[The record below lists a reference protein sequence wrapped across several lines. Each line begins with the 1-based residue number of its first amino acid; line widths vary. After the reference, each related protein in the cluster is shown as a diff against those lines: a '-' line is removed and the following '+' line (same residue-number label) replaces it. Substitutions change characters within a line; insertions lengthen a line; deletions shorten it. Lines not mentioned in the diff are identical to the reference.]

1 MELKATFIKAATTV
15 RKYKHAFIVV
25 IIGIILLLIPKYV
38 SFGENNGNTTKEIP
52 STTPSVEQRL
62 TEILSKIAG
71 VGEVKV
77 LLTEKVGAQTIY
89 QTDRNTTTDSDLQK
103 EDKTTV
109 IISDSDRNQ
118 EAIICQINPPQYL
131 GAIIICRGG
140 DDPAAELAIIDAV
153 KKATGLGANQ
163 ISVLKMM

>member
-1 MELKATFIKAATTV
+1 MELKATFAKAAATV

-38 SFGENNGNTTKEIP
+38 SFGEKSGNITKEIP
-52 STTPSVEQRL
+52 ATTPSVEQRL

-71 VGEVKV
+71 AGEVKV
-77 LLTEKVGAQTIY
+77 MLTERVGEQIIY
-89 QTDRNTTTDSDLQK
+89 QTDRNSTTDSDSQK
-103 EDKTTV
+103 EDKSTV
-109 IISDSDRNQ
+109 IISDSERNQ
-118 EAIICQINPPQYL
+118 EAIISQINPPQYM
-131 GAIIICRGG
+131 GAIILCRGG
-140 DDPAAELAIIDAV
+140 DDPAVQLAIIDAV